1 MVWGLRACWGWLLL
15 VCENLGSCEAWAK
28 TSHSCEKAPV
38 NSLGG
43 PINWVELS
51 GDLQGGANSVS
62 QADGWHQPAGSV
74 ALWGRG
80 FWKGTAYLC
89 MWEKAVPQVLPWCQT
104 LHFLSV
110 CHWCLSSCYPSAGT
124 LRVSMCVVILRETAW
139 DSRNIIHWLS
149 ACWFLQP
156 EVMGIH
162 LPSTNP
168 GAGIP
173 GVGSGPLAP
182 EISLLNF
189 YPEFLP
195 MWNKPILCSTPSTS
209 LDTSLDVCGF
219 CSSIIVGLPFSSIH
233 MVLFFFKD
241 FICFYLFVFR
251 EEMGGRK
258 RGRDVVASHTH
269 TPYWGPGPHPGMCPD
284 WELNRWPFGSQA
296 HAQSTELLQPGPIP
310 CNHSL
315 CYIFPLWLLS
325 LDWTLSDIIIGTW
338 SSNRR

>member
-1 MVWGLRACWGWLLL
+1 MSYKAICRCLPLVPGLEVPRQSQAVNLGWLLL

-156 EVMGIH
+156 EVIGTY
-162 LPSTNP
+162 LPSTVTLGLASSWGTGTP
-168 GAGIP
+168 CSRDIP
-173 GVGSGPLAP
+173 
-182 EISLLNF
+182 
-189 YPEFLP
+189 PEFL
-195 MWNKPILCSTPSTS
+195 STTHGCETSPFCICALSTS
-209 LDTSLDVCGF
+209 LDRCDFVNSV
-219 CSSIIVGLPFSSIH
+219 VVRLPFNPISVSSEQ
-233 MVLFFFKD
+233 V
-241 FICFYLFVFR
+241 C
-251 EEMGGRK
+251 
-258 RGRDVVASHTH
+258 S
-269 TPYWGPGPHPGMCPD
+269 
-284 WELNRWPFGSQA
+284 
-296 HAQSTELLQPGPIP
+296 
-310 CNHSL
+310 
-315 CYIFPLWLLS
+315 IF
-325 LDWTLSDIIIGTW
+325 
-338 SSNRR
+338 